1 MKYLSFLIL
10 LSCTE
15 STASFDREG
24 FENEWWQLQEYPI
37 CFNFHESGD
46 LLSYEEQILE
56 EGQWGQFIDEGKWI
70 FCEPNE
76 YAVEDKTILIFESED
91 CWEIEGY
98 YDNRIITACSCAIL
112 QLDTN

>member
-1 MKYLSFLIL
+1 MKHLLLFTL
-10 LSCTE
+10 LSCVE
-15 STASFDREG
+15 STDSFDREA
-24 FENEWWQLQEYPI
+24 FENTWWQMQEYPV

-46 LLSYEEQILE
+46 LLSYEDQDLE
-56 EGQWGQFIDEGKWI
+56 EGQWGRFVDEGEWT

-76 YAVEDKTILIFESED
+76 YSVADKTVFIFEAED

-98 YDNRIITACSCAIL
+98 YDNRIITACECTIL